1 MTPDDIRALRK
12 ELGCSTRE
20 LATRLGVEQST
31 IIAWEKADLF
41 PTKAMVA
48 KMTSMK
54 EQGRRDAPSEK
65 GDNALKA
72 LADPGLWELLRK
84 LVAHPALRAEVA
96 KIAARFP
103 DPAAR

>member
-1 MTPDDIRALRK
+1 
-12 ELGCSTRE
+12 
-20 LATRLGVEQST
+20 
-31 IIAWEKADLF
+31 
-41 PTKAMVA
+41 
-48 KMTSMK
+48 MK